1 MIIKKKQMSGGGGPG
16 AEGTDE
22 FYPFDDEL

>member
-1 MIIKKKQMSGGGGPG
+1 MSQEEGGVS
-16 AEGTDE
+16 E

>member
-1 MIIKKKQMSGGGGPG
+1 MIIKKKQQGVMNQEEGGVS
-16 AEGTDE
+16 E